1 MGIFVEIIFEKYY
14 HIAKESFGECEIRK
28 IVQLTSLTK
37 HSSKL
42 L

>member
-14 HIAKESFGECEIRK
+14 HIPKESFGECEIGK
-28 IVQLTSLTK
+28 IAYFTSLTK
-37 HSSKL
+37 HSAKL